1 MDLLTINLR
10 PLAPRRPPRAKPRD
24 WPVCSAR
31 SRTAT
36 SLAVG
41 AAVALAVQLATAY
54 AIRADLLPLCDPPY
68 ADKLAGLRAHPGF
81 APAESEGRPI
91 TLLFVGSSRTH
102 NGIDAGAAEEL
113 LSDRLGRPVAA
124 FNFGCPAAGPVTCAV
139 YLRRLL
145 ADGARPDA
153 AVIEVHPLLLAAQT
167 KVPPESRWLTPARLR
182 PEEVPLVRKC
192 GLPVE
197 AGAHDFRSWLLPV
210 YEYRTPMLDRYAKAF
225 SLAQGVIGGLP
236 DDDDRGGMRLREVA
250 ADERPKLLARTRR
263 EYAECLAGYR
273 PGGCG
278 VAALRDALETCRAA
292 GIRPTILL
300 TPESSEFRGWYPEPG
315 RSELVSLLTGL
326 SREFACP
333 LMDAREWLP
342 DEWIGDGHHLT
353 GFGADAFTERL
364 SREALAPWLAPAVT
378 GDAP

>member
-1 MDLLTINLR
+1 
-10 PLAPRRPPRAKPRD
+10 
-24 WPVCSAR
+24 
-31 SRTAT
+31 
-36 SLAVG
+36 
-41 AAVALAVQLATAY
+41 VALAVQLATAC
-54 AIRADLLPLCDPPY
+54 AIRTDLLPLCDPPY

-113 LSDRLGRPVAA
+113 LSDRPGRPVAA

-167 KVPPESRWLTPARLR
+167 EVPPESRWLTPVRLR
-182 PEEVPLVRKC
+182 PEEVPLVRKF

-197 AGAHDFRSWLLPV
+197 AGAHDLRSWLVPV
-210 YEYRTPMLDRYAKAF
+210 YEYRTPMLDRYAKTL
-225 SLAQGVIGGLP
+225 SLAQGVVGGLP
-236 DDDDRGGMRLREVA
+236 GDDDRGGMRLREVP

-263 EYAECLAGYR
+263 EYAECLDDYR
-273 PGGCG
+273 PGGWG
-278 VAALRDALETCRAA
+278 VAALRDTLETCRAA
-292 GIRPTILL
+292 GIRPAILL
-300 TPESSEFRGWYPEPG
+300 TPESSEFRSWYPEPG
-315 RSELVSLLTGL
+315 RSELVSLLAGL
-326 SREFACP
+326 SHEFGCP
-333 LMDAREWLP
+333 LIDAREWLP

-353 GFGADAFTERL
+353 GSGADAFTERL
-364 SREALAPWLAPAVT
+364 ASEALARWLAAAVT